1 MLAAAVAVKVL
12 VVASVKAS
20 EAFDFIFNGVRVYDV
35 HDYGYAG
42 FVGRIDKG
50 FQLLGCTE
58 AT

>member
-35 HDYGYAG
+35 QLQVLAR
-42 FVGRIDKG
+42 RI
-50 FQLLGCTE
+50 QV
-58 AT
+58 